1 MLTLALPKGRIL
13 PSLIELLVLGGFED
27 AKELLSLDRSLV
39 FVARGGR
46 LRFLIVRD
54 RDVPAYLMG
63 GGCDLGV
70 VGSDVLREQ
79 APEVYELMD
88 LGIGKCSLKLAEPK
102 ELAAKDNP
110 AFWTRLRVATK
121 YPRITQ
127 AFFKEKGIEVE
138 TLALHGSVELAPI
151 VGLAPR
157 IVDLVSTGETLKQ
170 HGLVPVVDIMEC
182 SARLIANKAS
192 FRLKIE
198 EVEPFYRSLRKAKV
212 SLDAKV

>member
-1 MLTLALPKGRIL
+1 MLTLAMPKGRIL
-13 PSLIELLVLGGFED
+13 PSLIELLVHGGIEE
-27 AKELLSLDRSLV
+27 AKELLRLERALV
-39 FVARGGR
+39 FLAQEKE

-88 LGIGKCSLKLAEPK
+88 LGLGKCSLKLAEPK
-102 ELAAKDNP
+102 DLAEKDNP
-110 AFWTRLRVATK
+110 ALWTRLRVATK

-127 AFFKEKGIEVE
+127 AFFKERGVEVE
-138 TLALHGSVELAPI
+138 AVALHGSVELAPI

-170 HGLVPVVDIMEC
+170 HGLVPVVDILEC

-192 FRLKIE
+192 FRMKRE
-198 EVEPFYRSLRKAKV
+198 EVQRFYRSLRKAKE
-212 SLDAKV
+212 SLNVKV